1 MRFVHTSDWH
11 LGRTFGG
18 QSLHAQQEA
27 FISWL
32 VDLVRDEQASLVV
45 VAGDVYDRSI
55 PAAETVALFGS
66 ALRALR
72 GAGAEV
78 VVIAGNHDSAE
89 RLGAYDDLTDLA
101 GVYIRGGYR
110 RAGTVLRLQATDGP
124 VDVVAVPFLEPAL
137 APAAPVADDV
147 AAGGRDGDAAVEA
160 AVDTDP
166 VERATH
172 RLVLQRAIDTARAAL
187 SAPRSIAV
195 AHAFVAGATSSE
207 SERTL
212 SVGGSAL
219 VPAAVFDGFSYAAL
233 GHLHKPQAFS
243 DTVRYSGSPLHYSFS
258 EQHAKQVL
266 VVDLDRSG
274 AASVRP
280 VVVEPGRRVATV
292 RGRLDE
298 VLADSRHAGAEACWV
313 RAVLTDP
320 TYVIDAKARLQR
332 RFPHVVEVVLDPV
345 RPATDR
351 GADTGSARRGGHS
364 PLHHAVGFWHAVTGE
379 PTPHHVAELLAAALD
394 DARVALGDAGRGWQV
409 GSVAEAMADGRAPT
423 AASTPDGRPVETGG
437 AQPSPDELPLDGA
450 PAAVV
455 HEAAPAGAS
464 RPPVS
469 SRRRRAPDAAETPS
483 LFDDDAWGH
492 AS

>member
-18 QSLHAQQEA
+18 QSLHAEQEA
-27 FISWL
+27 FVSWL
-32 VDLVRDEQASLVV
+32 VELVRAEQASLVI

-55 PAAETVALFGS
+55 PAAETVALFGW
-66 ALRALR
+66 ALRSLR
-72 GAGAEV
+72 AVGAEV

-110 RAGTVLRLQATDGP
+110 RAGSVLHLHAADGP
-124 VDVVAVPFLEPAL
+124 VDIVPVPFLEPAL
-137 APAAPVADDV
+137 APPAWSGAD
-147 AAGGRDGDAAVEA
+147 ADATPEG
-160 AVDTDP
+160 TTG
-166 VERATH
+166 RATH
-172 RLVLQRAIDTARAAL
+172 RALLQRAVDAARAEVH
-187 SAPRSIAV
+187 APRSIAV

-233 GHLHKPQAFS
+233 GHLHKPQAFT
-243 DTVRYSGSPLHYSFS
+243 DTVRYSGSPLPYSFG

-266 VVDLDRSG
+266 VVELDAGG

-292 RGRLDE
+292 RGTLDGI
-298 VLADSRHAGAEACWV
+298 LAESRHAAAEGCWV

-332 RFPHVVEVVLDPV
+332 RFPHVLEVVLDPA
-345 RPATDR
+345 RPAALDDR
-351 GADTGSARRGGHS
+351 TAVTRGGAPS
-364 PLHHAVGFWHAVTGE
+364 PLHNAVGFWQAITGDAAPRPVVE
-379 PTPHHVAELLAAALD
+379 MLAAALD
-394 DARVALGDAGRGWQV
+394 EARLALGDANRPGAWQV
-409 GSVAEAMADGRAPT
+409 GTVADVLATTAAGRGVEPHPTPASSVAADDV
-423 AASTPDGRPVETGG
+423 PDATTN
-437 AQPSPDELPLDGA
+437 DA
-450 PAAVV
+450 PA
-455 HEAAPAGAS
+455 ERRGGK
-464 RPPVS
+464 
-469 SRRRRAPDAAETPS
+469 RRRAAAVETPS

>member
-1 MRFVHTSDWH
+1 MRIVHTSDWH

-27 FISWL
+27 FIGWL
-32 VDLVRDEQASLVV
+32 VDLVRAEQATLVI

-66 ALRALR
+66 ALRSLR
-72 GAGAEV
+72 AAGAEV

-110 RAGTVLRLQATDGP
+110 RAGSVLHLEAADGP
-124 VDVVAVPFLEPAL
+124 VDVVPVPFLEPAL
-137 APAAPVADDV
+137 APATAAANDADGANGADGV
-147 AAGGRDGDAAVEA
+147 PAG
-160 AVDTDP
+160 
-166 VERATH
+166 ERATH
-172 RLVLQRAIDTARAAL
+172 RAVLQRAIDTARAAL
-187 SAPRSIAV
+187 RAPRSIAV

-219 VPAAVFDGFSYAAL
+219 VPAALFDGFSYAAL

-266 VVDLDRSG
+266 VVDLDPAG

-292 RGRLDE
+292 RGSLEE
-298 VLADSRHAGAEACWV
+298 VLADDRHTTAEACWV

-345 RPATDR
+345 RPTTERA
-351 GADTGSARRGGHS
+351 SAAGPARGGGHT
-364 PLHHAVGFWHAVTGE
+364 PLHNAVGFWHAVTGE
-379 PTPHHVAELLAAALD
+379 PAPLRVAELLAAALD
-394 DARVALGDAGRGWQV
+394 DARLALGDVGRGWQV
-409 GSVAEAMADGRAPT
+409 GSVADAIATADTTASAGGRDEGDAEGAGADG
-423 AASTPDGRPVETGG
+423 AAARS
-437 AQPSPDELPLDGA
+437 DELPLGDGHA
-450 PAAVV
+450 PAAGDSTAD
-455 HEAAPAGAS
+455 AAPAARAG
-464 RPPVS
+464 
-469 SRRRRAPDAAETPS
+469 SRRRRPSAVADAPS
-483 LFDDDAWGH
+483 LFDDAWGH